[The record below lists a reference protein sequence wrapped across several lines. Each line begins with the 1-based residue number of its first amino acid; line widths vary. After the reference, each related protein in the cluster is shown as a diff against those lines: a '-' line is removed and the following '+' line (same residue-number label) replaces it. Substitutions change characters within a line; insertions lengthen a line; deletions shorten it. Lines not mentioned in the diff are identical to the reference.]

1 MIILYVEWHHIPIL
15 IPDKVIRTV
24 LGVFSYAYWT
34 DWAVTPYIGC
44 IGMNGV
50 NASKVITNKL
60 GWPNALAVD
69 IVNGRLWWGD
79 AHLDYIE
86 WVF

>member
-1 MIILYVEWHHIPIL
+1 MFRH
-15 IPDKVIRTV
+15 
-24 LGVFSYAYWT
+24 AYWT
-34 DWAVTPYIGC
+34 DWTVTPYIGS
-44 IGMNGV
+44 IGMNGE

-69 IVNGRLWWGD
+69 IVNDRLWWGD

-86 WVF
+86 

>member
-1 MIILYVEWHHIPIL
+1 MLNGIISLFRYQ
-15 IPDKVIRTV
+15 IR
-24 LGVFSYAYWT
+24 LLELFGIFSYAYWT
-34 DWAVTPYIGC
+34 DWTVTPYIGC

-86 WVF
+86 